1 MIRTALVAACL
12 AAAGCEWPPPTGG
25 LGARQRYPA
34 DATIRLGTPLVQD
47 VWDFAWAPD
56 GRVLYAMTVSHGLWA
71 VDLATDSGRPI
82 DSLGCRTV
90 AVAAGPGGT
99 EVFYLRQ
106 LPHAED
112 EPVRLQLVRARAD
125 SGLPVTVLADSVAF
139 LDRLTV
145 SADGSYAA
153 ATDWTTTK
161 VWNVATGSTY
171 AVPSA
176 IPLALGPSG
185 LLAFKAPDTCDS
197 LSIADASAQTVASAD
212 LPRGLCV
219 HDVRW
224 AGDTLEALGSLAEL
238 PLTRGDALFLAR
250 SHGAAAPV
258 HVLRY
263 DDGVGY
269 FSITLS
275 PLGTR
280 AAIWY
285 GMACWW
291 PLISSCDP
299 KAHHALYVADLVSGG
314 SWWVAG
320 GLGSPSKT
328 EFSPDGRRIAY
339 QFDQTLYVSAVP

>member
-12 AAAGCEWPPPTGG
+12 AAAACEWPHVTGTMG
-25 LGARQRYPA
+25 SEQRYPA
-34 DATIRLGTPLVQD
+34 DGTIRLGTPLVQE

-56 GRVLYAMTVSHGLWA
+56 GRALYAMTASHGLWA
-71 VDLATDSGRPI
+71 VDVATYLARPI

-106 LPHAED
+106 VPQGED

-125 SGLPVTVLADSVAF
+125 SGLPVTVLADSVGL

-145 SADGSYAA
+145 SPDRSYAA

-161 VWNVATGSTY
+161 VWNLATGGTY

-185 LLAFKAPDTCDS
+185 LLAFEAPDTCEPS
-197 LSIADASAQTVASAD
+197 YIADLAAHTVTSAG
-212 LPRGLCV
+212 LPLGLCV

-250 SHGAAAPV
+250 SHGAAVPV

-285 GMACWW
+285 GMACWL

-299 KAHHALYVADLVSGG
+299 NAHHALYVADLVSGG

-320 GLGSPSKT
+320 GLGNPWKT

-339 QFDQTLYVSAVP
+339 EFDQTLYVSAVP